1 MRFAME
7 NNGNSGDGNNHF
19 DDNDDVISSDGDD
32 VISDNE
38 DIVHAEE
45 SSDEEGDYDHDDV
58 SSLAENDLDGNSS
71 HIAGSK
77 RVGDGDLDMSVY
89 DLFRSIKLPW
99 PCLSVDSFGSFDP
112 VQSEAP
118 FDLTFVGGSQA
129 TSDKENRIFLFN
141 CRTFT
146 KKSKLKIKFGAKNDS
161 EEQKE
166 KDDEQND
173 SSSSS
178 SEDENSDHENG
189 DDEDAVP
196 KKKQKSDENNVKDS
210 GSTLDLTDRE
220 KKKQAKQSGS
230 AARRNTLHCLGLEHK
245 GACNRVRQSKVD
257 SDAYIVASWSSNAV
271 VSLYN
276 VTKTIRQLDP
286 SISKYE
292 SLSEPTPVCYSGHST
307 EGYALDFSPVMS
319 NRVASGDCS
328 GQLHVWE
335 IADQGSRVANVNKFK
350 SSGNNVSIEDIQWS
364 PAEKSVLCS
373 CSTDSKL
380 KIWDTRTLSRSML
393 CVDGAHGSS
402 DVNVISWNPSGDP
415 FIVSGGDDSHIKVWD
430 LRQLSKSTSL
440 QSAPTP
446 VAKYDFHRGPITSLK
461 WSPSDSTQ
469 FAASSEDNTISIW
482 DLSLERDNIS
492 SNADAEEGDLPA
504 QLLFLHE
511 GQQSEI
517 KEITWHPSVKHLIL
531 STAADSLQLFMPNNL

>member
-178 SEDENSDHENG
+178 SEDENSDH
-189 DDEDAVP
+189 
-196 KKKQKSDENNVKDS
+196 
-210 GSTLDLTDRE
+210 
-220 KKKQAKQSGS
+220 
-230 AARRNTLHCLGLEHK
+230 GLEHK